1 MFFSVLLEINVGM
14 LVVVIL
20 IFLLVCGL
28 WLVCLVWWFILKVLK
43 LISCIVLFFFRDLVI
58 VVRVDFRVVLVWV
71 LDSFV
76 FFVII
81 LIS

>member
-1 MFFSVLLEINVGM
+1 MFFSVLFVWKFGI
-14 LVVVIL
+14 LVVVMV